1 MTLDE
6 FVANHLDIVTGTE
19 NAPAFLAL
27 IGSAFMN
34 AN

>member
-6 FVANHLDIVTGTE
+6 FVANHLDVVTGTE

-27 IGSAFMN
+27 FGPALMN